1 MNFLLM
7 VQKNVADAARKVDF
21 RSEKDTI
28 SASTKFSFLIINNI
42 VLSLY
47 DHPSHRDELCTIVAS
62 LAIDKM

>member
-7 VQKNVADAARKVDF
+7 LQKNVADAARKVDF
-21 RSEKDTI
+21 RREKDTI
-28 SASTKFSFLIINNI
+28 SASIKFSFLIINNI

-47 DHPSHRDELCTIVAS
+47 NRPSLRDGLYAIVAS